1 MARKE
6 QKIIPMT
13 FDENFYRKMADQNI
27 NREIIEKQLNIIEM
41 C

>member
-13 FDENFYRKMADQNI
+13 FDENFIERWRIKNI